1 VNQGVPGASL
11 MPVSEHD
18 VDLMVKDSK
27 RFPDGDGWGYGTF
40 VIDPASNTFRP
51 GNTSDKPPQEHDA
64 KCGVEC
70 HEAAQS
76 RDYVFTQLM
85 PK

>member
-1 VNQGVPGASL
+1 MKIKGIL
-11 MPVSEHD
+11 MSVTIAAALAVALGMAIS
-18 VDLMVKDSK
+18 
-27 RFPDGDGWGYGTF
+27 
-40 VIDPASNTFRP
+40 TFRP

-70 HEAAQS
+70 HDGAKN
-76 RDYVFTQLM
+76 RDYVWTQCM